1 VGYLSGHRKWD
12 TYREVSDTRKL
23 LTLEK
28 LKGSST
34 SGGDVGQLVLNTIL
48 LGDSSGVSSSND
60 DGGTL
65 LSSLN
70 SGVKSSLSSVGELVE
85 LENTGRTV
93 PEDSLSLRNSLL
105 EEITRLLS
113 TVKSLPSIGDSISV
127 GSVSSVGVLGE
138 LVGGDVV
145 NRKDN
150 LDVVLLSLLDEV
162 TDGLG
167 SCLIEEGVSDSDT
180 LKSLL
185 EGESHSSSN
194 DQGVNLGDKVVDQL
208 DLVGD
213 LSTSE
218 DSEEGTLGVL
228 ESLGEVL
235 KLLLDEESGSPLGE
249 VNSDYGRVST
259 VSSSESIVDV
269 DVSKGSQRAT
279 ELLDGLG
286 GGLDLVALGILGGSL
301 LLGVETKVLKEND
314 LSWYCEFRVSIGEAN
329 GGRELRRVGGT
340 VGSLSNVLLNLLSD
354 TVVQEGNGLVEEV
367 LELLGDGSKRV
378 LLNDGSVGTSEVG
391 HQDDGLSTIV
401 DGVLDGGESTDDTL
415 VVGDGGSIEG
425 DVEVDLEGCFYQFPS
440 S

>member
-340 VGSLSNVLLNLLSD
+340 VGSFSNVLLNLLSD